1 MRTTCLKC
9 NNALTVRDVIQNQNT
24 CSKCTSLAPSVNR
37 VGKLFS
43 NTEEIK
49 TRFDVL
55 ISEELKKRSFEPAA

>member
-9 NNALTVRDVIQNQNT
+9 NNALTVRDVIQKT
-24 CSKCTSLAPSVNR
+24 CSKCTPLVRSVNR

-43 NTEEIK
+43 GASEIK

-55 ISEELKKRSFEPAA
+55 ISEELKKRAFEPAA